1 MANKIYTF
9 LTPSEFTYDSN
20 KIEIVD
26 GKVKLKSQVDPNIY
40 AHYHLNEGTG
50 AIVLDSSGNGRNGTP
65 VNNPTS
71 VVGKLNNCLSFN
83 GSNQYVNLGDIANF
97 ERTDA
102 FSIECW
108 FKINSATNQTIISR
122 IGSTA
127 PYQGWK
133 IDMSPSGIIT
143 VYLISSSTKSIKV
156 LIPEINY
163 SDNFDHHI
171 IMTYDGSSSATG
183 IHIYIDNVDK
193 VLDIINDTL
202 TTAIQNNSIC
212 SIGSMNGGIYHFNG
226 SVDEVVIYNK
236 ELTQEEGTERWNS
249 GSGTENPL
257 SSGYPLDKPII
268 KPITSWTQSG
278 LSSFSKFLETLGGEN
293 QGQIA
298 YQLSDDDGI
307 NWRYWDGANWVVSES
322 LYNTAQVVNSTI
334 ENFPITNEKVLFRAF
349 LISDGNQQ
357 CELDTVELNS
367 IVGYPPYI
375 ECGSDRECYDHETIK
390 PFYYAMINDPDG
402 DINNASAYYKIESG
416 TWINLPKGEYA
427 TLQEAVRN
435 LTYEFNNIGN
445 IECRLKIIDEQ
456 GKPSEDYLTM
466 TVKKYTVTFNIKDK
480 DGNHLPNLQVSF
492 GDGTDWITKN
502 STFNY
507 DYEWKSGTY
516 KVIIDKVGFQ
526 PANVYVPSTTHTED
540 VTLSILG
547 AVSPSEVADAIWD
560 ELRSGHVVSGSFGK
574 AIQEELINIKSETDK
589 IQTID
594 DNVDIVKTEANK
606 IQPEIINKKS
616 EYKANVSKLDN
627 VETIVK
633 KVLGLSQSNYKLED
647 IIYASGQLQT
657 AKIKTYT
664 DSSLNSLLAQYQITC
679 QFNEN
684 GTYKSYEVKQI

>member
-1 MANKIYTF
+1 MSNKIYTF
-9 LTPSEFTYDSN
+9 NNPAEFTYDSD
-20 KIEIVD
+20 KIEVSD
-26 GKVKLKSQVDPNIY
+26 GKASLKTQQDPNIY
-40 AHYHLNEGTG
+40 AHYHLNEATG
-50 AIVLDSSGNGRNGTP
+50 ATVIDSSGNGRNGSP
-65 VNNPTS
+65 INNPVS
-71 VVGKLNNCLSFN
+71 VECKLNNCLSFN
-83 GSNQYVNLGDIANF
+83 GSNQYVDCGNIGDFTTDFSVDCWVNLNSSMSLSKYYAIAYHGDIYL
-97 ERTDA
+97 TGWGLHYYGSDK
-102 FSIECW
+102 
-108 FKINSATNQTIISR
+108 KIQFWI
-122 IGSTA
+122 
-127 PYQGWK
+127 K
-133 IDMSPSGIIT
+133 SPLGYT
-143 VYLISSSTKSIKV
+143 LISSPVLSYNTWYHIVGTWNSSSGELKLYYNGSPYSSDTSAIIPSTGYKT
-156 LIPEINY
+156 
-163 SDNFDHHI
+163 I
-171 IMTYDGSSSATG
+171 IGDCILSSATLPYKG
-183 IHIYIDNVDK
+183 LIDE
-193 VLDIINDTL
+193 
-202 TTAIQNNSIC
+202 A
-212 SIGSMNGGIYHFNG
+212 
-226 SVDEVVIYNK
+226 VIYDK
-236 ELTQEEGTERWNS
+236 ELTQEEVTERYNSGIGTE
-249 GSGTENPL
+249 TPL
-257 SSGYPLDKPII
+257 DVGYPIDKPTI
-268 KPITSWTQSG
+268 KPKTAWIQSG
-278 LSSFSKFLETLGGEN
+278 LSSFSKFLETLGGGN

-298 YQLSDDDGI
+298 YQLSDDEGV
-307 NWRYWDGANWVVSES
+307 NWRYWDGGNWVVSES

-334 ENFPITNEKVLFRAF
+334 GDFPITNEKILFRAF

-357 CELDTVELNS
+357 CELDTIELNS

-402 DINNASAYYKIESG
+402 DINNASAYYKIESE

-466 TVKKYTVTFNIKDK
+466 TVKKYTVAFNVKDK

-492 GDGTDWITKN
+492 GDGTDWATKN
-502 STFNY
+502 SPFVY
-507 DYEWKSGTY
+507 DYEWKSTTY

-526 PANVYVPSTTHTED
+526 PANIYVPSTTHTED

-574 AIQEELINIKSETDK
+574 AVQEELTSIKSETDK

-594 DNVDIVKTEANK
+594 DNVDTVKIETNK